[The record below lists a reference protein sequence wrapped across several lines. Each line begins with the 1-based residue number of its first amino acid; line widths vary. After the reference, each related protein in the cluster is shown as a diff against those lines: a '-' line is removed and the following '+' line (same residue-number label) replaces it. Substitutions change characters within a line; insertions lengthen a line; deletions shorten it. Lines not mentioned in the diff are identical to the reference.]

1 MHTKEQVKA
10 VHEIHGLL
18 EDSRREYVAT
28 AGRVRNTGTRELLL
42 KMAGERMELEGELE
56 RDLAQHGS
64 GAAPVGTAHGALHRV
79 VQAFRDAVN
88 DTSDVNVMVECE
100 KQERVLVNHYI
111 DVLNGADLNEA
122 TRAVL
127 ARQLREVEANVR
139 KVREAR
145 NAQEGV
151 EEWGTR

>member
-1 MHTKEQVKA
+1 M
-10 VHEIHGLL
+10 
-18 EDSRREYVAT
+18 
-28 AGRVRNTGTRELLL
+28 
-42 KMAGERMELEGELE
+42 
-56 RDLAQHGS
+56 QHGS
-64 GAAPVGTAHGALHRV
+64 SAAPSGTAHGALHRV

-100 KQERVLVNHYI
+100 KQERVLINHYI
-111 DVLNGADLNEA
+111 EVLNSADLNEA